1 MYAVITGA
9 SSGIGEQFAKRL
21 AKEGYDLIL
30 IARRRE
36 RLTAFLISLK
46 PLIRS
51 LSVIF
56 LPRI

>member
-9 SSGIGEQFAKRL
+9 SSGIGEQLAKRL

-30 IARRRE
+30 VAEGE
-36 RLTAFLISLK
+36 RGLQLFLISLK
-46 PLIRS
+46 LHIRGFC
-51 LSVIF
+51 VIY